1 MLRLEASLSANGMC
15 PYCNRPLI
23 KIDHYGEVLEGC
35 IHCNRWG
42 HPGDENLIMELM
54 QDDLRALRRERDES
68 S

>member
-1 MLRLEASLSANGMC
+1 M
-15 PYCNRPLI
+15 
-23 KIDHYGEVLEGC
+23 LEGC

-54 QDDLRALRRERDES
+54 ESDLDALKRDRDES

>member
-1 MLRLEASLSANGMC
+1 MNDKVC

-35 IHCNRWG
+35 LHCNRWG

-54 QDDLRALRRERDES
+54 QDVLGALRRERDES

>member
-1 MLRLEASLSANGMC
+1 MC
-15 PYCNRPLI
+15 PHCNRPLI

-54 QDDLRALRRERDES
+54 QDDLDALKANQQGSGD
-68 S
+68 